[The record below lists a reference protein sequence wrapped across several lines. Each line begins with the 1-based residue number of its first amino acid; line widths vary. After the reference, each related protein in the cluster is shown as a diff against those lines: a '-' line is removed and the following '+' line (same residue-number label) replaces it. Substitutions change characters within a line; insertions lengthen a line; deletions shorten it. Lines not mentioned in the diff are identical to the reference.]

1 MERARGWSARL
12 RAIAGVAVLASLL
25 AACGGEEA
33 PAPKLV
39 DEEQV
44 RYQSD
49 ENLWRMKRANELVE
63 PDGWTSLVGLHW
75 LSLSSHFL
83 GSSPRSGIRLAF
95 GPPSLGLL
103 QRQGDRIFLTPDQG
117 VELTLDGEPVKG
129 RIELRDDRDG
139 NPTVVGFD
147 GGKGQ
152 LVVILR
158 GERQALRVRHAD
170 APTRVRF
177 GGLDYWPADRG
188 WRVKAKY
195 QPHPPGKTIEIV
207 NIIGSAEQV
216 ANPGYFTFIRGGRG
230 YRLEAIDQGDGQLSV
245 ILADRTSG
253 HDSYGPGRY
262 LDVAAP
268 DPSGNAVLDFN
279 RAYNPPCAFTEFA
292 TCPLPPRENRLDL
305 AVTAGE
311 KKYRGLTPAT
321 ATATPATP

>member
-1 MERARGWSARL
+1 MEHARGWGRTLCGAAS
-12 RAIAGVAVLASLL
+12 VAVLATLL
-25 AACGGEEA
+25 AACGKEEA

-39 DEEQV
+39 DEDEV
-44 RYQSD
+44 RYLSD

-75 LSLSSHFL
+75 LSLPSHYL

-103 QRQGDRIFLTPDQG
+103 QRQGDRLFLTPDAG
-117 VELTLDGEPVKG
+117 VELTVDGQPSKG
-129 RIELRDDRDG
+129 RIELRDDHSG
-139 NPTVVGFD
+139 SPTVVGFD

-152 LVVILR
+152 LMVILR
-158 GERQALRVRHAD
+158 GNRQALRVRHAD

-177 GGLDYWPADRG
+177 GGLDYWPPDRK
-188 WRVKAKY
+188 WRVKATY
-195 QPHPPGKTIEIV
+195 HPHPPGKTIEIV

-230 YRLEAIDQGDGQLSV
+230 YRLEAVDQGDGQLSV

-268 DPSGNAVLDFN
+268 DASGNAVLDFN

-305 AVTAGE
+305 AITAGE
-311 KKYRGLTPAT
+311 KKYRGPNPA
-321 ATATPATP
+321 PATPGTP

>member
-1 MERARGWSARL
+1 MEHARNGRARW
-12 RAIAGVAVLASLL
+12 RALAGLVMLALLL
-25 AACGGEEA
+25 AGCGGGEEA
-33 PAPKLV
+33 PVAKPM
-39 DEEQV
+39 DEDAV
-44 RYQSD
+44 RYLSD

-75 LSLSSHFL
+75 LSLPSHFL

-103 QRQGDRIFLTPDQG
+103 KREGDRLFLTPDAG
-117 VELTLDGEPVKG
+117 VELIVDGQPVTG
-129 RIELRDDRDG
+129 RVELRDDRDG

-152 LVVILR
+152 LMVIHR
-158 GERQALRVRHAD
+158 GNRQALRVRHAD
-170 APTRVRF
+170 APTRTQF
-177 GGLDYWPADRG
+177 GGLDYWPPDRN

-195 QPHPPGKTIEIV
+195 HPHPPGKTIEIV
-207 NIIGSAEQV
+207 NIIGNAEQV

-230 YRLEAIDQGDGQLSV
+230 YRLEAVDQGDGQLSV

-268 DPSGNAVLDFN
+268 DASGNAVLDFN

-305 AVTAGE
+305 AITAGE
-311 KKYRGLTPAT
+311 KKYRGPNPAAAPT
-321 ATATPATP
+321 SP